1 MKIVLLESLGVPEE
15 VLNACAKPLTD
26 AGHTFV
32 AYPRDTD
39 PQVQIARAGDAD
51 VIMIANMPLRG
62 EVIAACPNLKYIDV
76 AFTGVD
82 HVDLEA
88 ARGPVVD
95 SQALADALNSGY
107 LAGAGIDVFEAEP
120 PLDTAHPLLHS
131 KNTIVTPH
139 VAFASAESMEAR
151 CRIVFDNIRQ
161 WLAGEPAN
169 VVL

>member
-88 ARGPVVD
+88 AR
-95 SQALADALNSGY
+95 A
-107 LAGAGIDVFEAEP
+107 
-120 PLDTAHPLLHS
+120 
-131 KNTIVTPH
+131 
-139 VAFASAESMEAR
+139 
-151 CRIVFDNIRQ
+151 
-161 WLAGEPAN
+161 
-169 VVL
+169 